1 MQVHIHDIQVHTVHL
16 DDLVLV
22 HHLDDDS
29 IVDEV
34 EEAVDEVDG
43 KFVYKKN
50 PDMKFHAGFCLF
62 VISVSVFQACT
73 TSRPHNTQSR
83 NSES

>member
-34 EEAVDEVDG
+34 EEVDDEVDD
-43 KFVYKKN
+43 KI
-50 PDMKFHAGFCLF
+50 L
-62 VISVSVFQACT
+62 ISKADNQYHILV
-73 TSRPHNTQSR
+73 
-83 NSES
+83 